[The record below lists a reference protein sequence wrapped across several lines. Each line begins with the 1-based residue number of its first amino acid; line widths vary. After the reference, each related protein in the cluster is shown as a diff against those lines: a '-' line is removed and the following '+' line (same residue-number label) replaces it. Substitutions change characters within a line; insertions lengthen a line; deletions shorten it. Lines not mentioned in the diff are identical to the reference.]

1 MSDQT
6 HRPTAIVT
14 GAGSEI
20 GIGFAVAR
28 RLVAEGH
35 AVVVAATT
43 ERIHD
48 RVEQLQAMGGEAVGF
63 VGDLTFASTARALV
77 DIAVESFGG
86 LEVLIN
92 NAGWTSQAHPDSP
105 AGAGEL
111 SDEAWRDS
119 IARNL
124 DSAFYVTRAA
134 LARLRVAT
142 YGRIVN
148 VTSVS
153 GTLVAS
159 ADDAGYHAA
168 KAGMLGLTRSVAFD
182 TGRDGIT
189 VNAVAPGW
197 IATASSTDWELRQ
210 GAATPVGRC
219 GTPDEV
225 ASMVCYLA
233 SRDASYVTGQ
243 LFVVDGGNCIVD
255 GHIG

>member
-1 MSDQT
+1 MS
-6 HRPTAIVT
+6 TAIVT

-20 GIGFAVAR
+20 GIGFAVAQ
-28 RLVAEGH
+28 RLVDTGH
-35 AVVVAATT
+35 SVVVAATT

-48 RVEQLQAMGGEAVGF
+48 RAAELGGGAVGF
-63 VGDLTFASTARALV
+63 VGDLTIPATAAALV
-77 DIAVESFGG
+77 TAAVDSFGS
-86 LEVLIN
+86 LEVVVN
-92 NAGWTSQAHPDSP
+92 NAGWTSTAQPDEP
-105 AGAGEL
+105 GAADLLG
-111 SDEAWRDS
+111 DTAWRDS

-134 LARLRVAT
+134 LPALRAAD

-159 ADDAGYHAA
+159 AGDAGYHAA

-182 TGRDGIT
+182 AGRDGIT
-189 VNAVAPGW
+189 CNAVAPGW
-197 IATASSTDWELRQ
+197 IATASSTEWELQQ

-225 ASMVCYLA
+225 ASLISYLC

-243 LFVVDGGNCIVD
+243 LLVVDGGNCIVD
-255 GHIG
+255 GKVG

>member
-1 MSDQT
+1 MI
-6 HRPTAIVT
+6 RVMGTAIVT
-14 GAGSEI
+14 GAGSEL

-28 RLVAEGH
+28 RLVADGH
-35 AVVVAATT
+35 DVVVAATT
-43 ERIHD
+43 ERIYE
-48 RVEQLQAMGGEAVGF
+48 RAAELGGRTVGF
-63 VGDLTFASTARALV
+63 VGDLTDPAVAVDLVDAASTA
-77 DIAVESFGG
+77 FGR
-86 LEVLIN
+86 LDMLIN
-92 NAGWTSQAHPDSP
+92 NAGWTSQAQPDMP
-105 AGAGEL
+105 AGADTL
-111 SDEAWRDS
+111 TDQAWRDS

-134 LARLRVAT
+134 LPTMRAAK

-159 ADDAGYHAA
+159 ANDAGYHAA

-182 TGRDGIT
+182 TAADGIT

-197 IATASSTDWELRQ
+197 IATASSTEWELRQ
-210 GAATPVGRC
+210 GAGTPIGRC

-225 ASMVCYLA
+225 AAMICFLA
-233 SRDASYVTGQ
+233 GRDASYVTGQ

-255 GHIG
+255 GKVG